1 MKRTL
6 LLLLLATSVHAS
18 ESFVLDIPI
27 RSIANQ
33 ETGKVLVTLTLNSAP
48 AGSQLVVN
56 GATTLNLGASQMVAG
71 DQVTFAAGSGND
83 VKITYEPLTNFSGDF
98 CQGAGALPKDIPM
111 RFVGAQDVVSYR
123 ISSYIVAAPG
133 AECSQVSKRTGDTP
147 ANIQLIDDGV
157 APVLSATF
165 LGRHP
170 FDVALVL
177 DKSGSMADIPPG
189 ANPGPMQPTKADILK
204 SAMDT
209 FVAQWMQ
216 LDAAMPSGPEWSHD
230 RLGVVQFDS
239 TAQSQ
244 TLPGADAP
252 ANFFLKRGAGNAWN
266 AVSANVDTLTP
277 GLNTSIGDGINA
289 AMQQWKNDPQSDF
302 QIIVVT
308 DGMQNTAPLIQPT
321 GSGFLGLQPV
331 AGLPQEL
338 RERFIPIHSIGFGT
352 PAAVDAQLLTNLAF
366 ETAGVSYISVNATT
380 MFNALGMTLVAIL
393 KGNTA
398 SLALQQNATFNG
410 SGPAALVP
418 VVVDRS
424 VQRAVFCVQ
433 WAPPVK
439 DDLDLD
445 ILPPGATSPAT
456 PTSQT
461 KTSQSSLKTFDMT
474 RRGDVGTWQV
484 RVKRARDAK
493 TVTLPYTLSVF
504 YLEQYLDYQFSFDTV
519 HTATGDSIRL
529 RALMAYGGQPLTN
542 LPPDAIRVRIQ
553 RPQEGLGN
561 ILRKIPVSPAILAS
575 ADPKT
580 AYQTKLDF
588 AAINNPHVFDLILPS
603 DFATVS
609 MQEDGNGVYST
620 VFDNTSI
627 PGAYAFNV
635 TLDWNDD
642 RTGHVRREER
652 LEDSVK
658 LRIDPIRTTVDTV
671 RNGTTAIVSVTP
683 RDSFGNFLGP
693 GYDSLVKVRVIGI
706 ERDEIPPTP
715 VDPDQT
721 GTYTVALRDVPFDA
735 QIVVSVDGVV
745 IGRARD

>member
-6 LLLLLATSVHAS
+6 LLLLLATSVSAS

-27 RSIANQ
+27 RSITNQ
-33 ETGKVLVTLTLNSAP
+33 ETGKVLVTLTLNSAS

-56 GATTLNLGASQMVAG
+56 GATTLNLGDTQMVAG
-71 DQVTFAAGSGND
+71 DQVTFSAGSGND
-83 VKITYEPLTNFSGDF
+83 VKIVYVPLSNFSGDF
-98 CQGAGALPKDIPM
+98 CQGAGAVTKDIPM

-123 ISSYIVAAPG
+123 VSSYIVAAPS

-147 ANIQLIDDGV
+147 ANIQLIGDGV

-189 ANPGPMQPTKADILK
+189 ANPGPQQPTKADILK

-216 LDAAMPSGPEWSHD
+216 LDSAMPSGPEWSHD
-230 RLGVVQFDS
+230 RIGVVQFDS

-252 ANFFLKRGAGNAWN
+252 ANFFLKRGNASAWN
-266 AVSANVDTLTP
+266 AVGTNINTLTP

-289 AMQQWKNDPQSDF
+289 AMQQWKNDPQNDF

-352 PAAVDAQLLTNLAF
+352 PAAVDATLLTNLAF
-366 ETAGVSYISVNATT
+366 ETAGVSFISINATT

-398 SLALQQNATFNG
+398 SLALQQNSTFNG

-433 WAPPVK
+433 WAPPVTN
-439 DDLDLD
+439 DLDLD
-445 ILPPGATSPAT
+445 IFPPGAASPAT

-461 KTSQSSLKTFDMT
+461 KTPQSSLKTFDMT
-474 RRGDVGTWQV
+474 HRGDVGTWQV

-529 RALMAYGGQPLTN
+529 RALMAYGGHPLTN

-553 RPQEGLGN
+553 RPQDGLGN
-561 ILRKIPVSPAILAS
+561 ILRKIPVSPKIPVS
-575 ADPKT
+575 SDPQT
-580 AYQTKLDF
+580 AYQAKLDF
-588 AAINNPHVFDLILPS
+588 AALSNPHIFDLIVPS
-603 DFATVS
+603 DFVTVS

-620 VFDNTSI
+620 VFDNTAI

-642 RTGHVRREER
+642 RTGQVHREER
-652 LEDSVK
+652 LEDTVK
-658 LRIDPIRTTVDTV
+658 VRIDPVRSTVDTV
-671 RNGTTAIVSVTP
+671 RNGTTATVTVTP
-683 RDSFGNFLGP
+683 RDSFGNYLGP
-693 GYDSLVKVRVIGI
+693 GYASLVKVRVVGV
-706 ERDEIPPTP
+706 EREIPPTP
-715 VDPDQT
+715 VDPDLT
-721 GTYTVALRDVPFDA
+721 GTYTVTLRDVPLDA
-735 QIVVSVDGVV
+735 QILVSVDGVLL
-745 IGRARD
+745 GRARD